1 MATRQCC
8 QIGKGNNLICT
19 FHTFESDLQNLWA
32 LSAESS
38 HHCGF
43 WDYSTVYIALYS
55 FHEARYCCCCSITQ
69 SCLTICNTMDCS
81 VLGFPILLHLPGFA
95 QTHVPWVSD
104 AIQHLILCCP
114 LLLLPSIFPRIRVFS
129 NKSALCIRWPQ
140 YWNFSFSIRSSN
152 EYLGLISLGLPGLIL

>member
-129 NKSALCIRWPQ
+129 MNQFFASGGQSIGVSASEPVLPMNIQDLFP
-140 YWNFSFSIRSSN
+140 
-152 EYLGLISLGLPGLIL
+152 LGWTD